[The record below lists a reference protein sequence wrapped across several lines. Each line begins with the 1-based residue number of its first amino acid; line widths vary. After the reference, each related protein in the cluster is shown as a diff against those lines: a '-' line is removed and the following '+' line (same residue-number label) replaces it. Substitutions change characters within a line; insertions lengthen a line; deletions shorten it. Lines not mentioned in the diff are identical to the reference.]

1 MEHSRLGALGLSKL
15 ARFPGS
21 HARRQTYRVR
31 HVRVAHAARV
41 QRPGVSGW
49 RVVGMV
55 PICEGA
61 LPVLRPRAAQVEIAS
76 SKPGSIGYQASQE
89 RSVARTPSITVPSLR
104 KFHEET
110 RPRNIWPSSQKSRQD
125 ARLRSRDG
133 RNAESF
139 SGAWVAGVPFP
150 LSPAVLV

>member
-1 MEHSRLGALGLSKL
+1 
-15 ARFPGS
+15 
-21 HARRQTYRVR
+21 
-31 HVRVAHAARV
+31 
-41 QRPGVSGW
+41 
-49 RVVGMV
+49 MV
-55 PICEGA
+55 PLCEGA
-61 LPVLRPRAAQVEIAS
+61 LPVLRPRATQAEIAS
-76 SKPGSIGYQASQE
+76 RKRGRRCYQGCQE
-89 RSVARTPSITVPSLR
+89 RSVAHTPSITVPSLR
-104 KFHEET
+104 KFHEKT